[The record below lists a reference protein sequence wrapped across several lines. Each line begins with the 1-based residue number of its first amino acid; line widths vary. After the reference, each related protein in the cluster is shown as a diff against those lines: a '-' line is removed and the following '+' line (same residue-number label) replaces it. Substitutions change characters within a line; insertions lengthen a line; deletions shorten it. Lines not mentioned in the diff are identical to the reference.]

1 LDIRDIEELTVGA
14 TWKARAHRLAH
25 DRVHAIASGDEGCLA
40 YLFLGGSAQPHDDVS
55 IFITIAEQLGLPFNR
70 NAKFLQF

>member
-1 LDIRDIEELTVGA
+1 M
-14 TWKARAHRLAH
+14 
-25 DRVHAIASGDEGCLA
+25 HAIASGDEGCLA